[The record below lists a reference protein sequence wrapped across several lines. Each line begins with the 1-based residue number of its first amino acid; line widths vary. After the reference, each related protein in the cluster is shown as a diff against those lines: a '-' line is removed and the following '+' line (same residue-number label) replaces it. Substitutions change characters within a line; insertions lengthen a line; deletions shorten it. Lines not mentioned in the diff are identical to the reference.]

1 MKFLQIFNL
10 KKDFIY
16 LRDSGK
22 LDELKHYIEAQIIY
36 YAKKEL
42 AGSQKKD
49 LVINLVNGFIIRSII
64 PINGII
70 GSILMTLA
78 PSVVQYLY
86 DSLVKFV
93 DGLTVKI

>member
-16 LRDSGK
+16 LKEHGVI
-22 LDELKHYIEAQIIY
+22 DELKEYIESQIIY
-36 YAKKEL
+36 YAKKQL
-42 AGSQKKD
+42 AGSRKKD
-49 LVINLVNGFIIRSII
+49 LVVNLVNGFIIRSIM
-64 PINGII
+64 PINGVI
-70 GSILMTLA
+70 GSILITIT
-78 PSVVQYLY
+78 PNIVQYLY

>member
-22 LDELKHYIEAQIIY
+22 LDELKEYAEKEIIY
-36 YAKKEL
+36 FAKKQL

-49 LVINLVNGFIIRSII
+49 TVVNLVTGFIMRSIV
-64 PINGII
+64 PINGVI
-70 GSILMTLA
+70 GSVLIALA

-86 DSLVKFV
+86 DSLVRYV